1 MAALG
6 AMAVADGF
14 LGRWSRRK
22 QDAREGKPAAP
33 EPEAP
38 AAAVSAVRP
47 PAQVPTAPEPATPP
61 TPSPQGS
68 ASTAEEAPPL
78 PTLADAQALT
88 PESDFKPFVAR
99 AVSPEVRNLAM
110 KKLFADPHFNVMD
123 GLDIYIGDY
132 TQPDPLPAGMLRQ
145 MASAHALGL
154 FDHEKKEAQA
164 PDPLGDAAP
173 PAAIAPEPAQPRE
186 DAGASDPADVAQS
199 GVCTAVPS
207 AAPSEPEPAAT
218 VAVSAAPASHPEHDH
233 DDASLRLQ
241 PDHAPQRESAG
252 RGTA

>member
-1 MAALG
+1 M
-6 AMAVADGF
+6 ADGF

-22 QDAREGKPAAP
+22 QDAREGKPPAD
-33 EPEAP
+33 ESQAP
-38 AAAVSAVRP
+38 AASSAAARSAARTV
-47 PAQVPTAPEPATPP
+47 AEPAPAAQPTPP
-61 TPSPQGS
+61 PQAS
-68 ASTAEEAPPL
+68 AALAEEAPPP

-88 PESDFKPFVAR
+88 PESDFKPFIQR

-164 PDPLGDAAP
+164 PAPLGDAAP
-173 PAAIAPEPAQPRE
+173 PPAIAPGPAQPRE
-186 DAGASDPADVAQS
+186 DAGASGPADVAQS

-218 VAVSAAPASHPEHDH
+218 SAVAAAPASHSDHDH

>member
-1 MAALG
+1 M
-6 AMAVADGF
+6 ADGF

-22 QDAREGKPAAP
+22 QDAREGKPLAQEPAAP
-33 EPEAP
+33 AVPPPAAAASSSSRVPAMPDPATAAPVAATPAAP
-38 AAAVSAVRP
+38 AAPAEVP
-47 PAQVPTAPEPATPP
+47 P
-61 TPSPQGS
+61 
-68 ASTAEEAPPL
+68 

-88 PESDFKPFVAR
+88 PASDFKPFVSR

-123 GLDIYIGDY
+123 GLDIYVGDY

-154 FDHEKKEAQA
+154 FDHEKEAQA
-164 PDPLGDAAP
+164 PAQPGNAAQ
-173 PAAIAPEPAQPRE
+173 PAAIAPGPAQPRE
-186 DAGASDPADVAQS
+186 AAGAAGAPDVAQS

-207 AAPSEPEPAAT
+207 AAPSEPEPGAAPR
-218 VAVSAAPASHPEHDH
+218 AAAAPASQPEHDH
-233 DDASLRLQ
+233 DASLRLQ
-241 PDHAPQRESAG
+241 PDHAPQREGAG